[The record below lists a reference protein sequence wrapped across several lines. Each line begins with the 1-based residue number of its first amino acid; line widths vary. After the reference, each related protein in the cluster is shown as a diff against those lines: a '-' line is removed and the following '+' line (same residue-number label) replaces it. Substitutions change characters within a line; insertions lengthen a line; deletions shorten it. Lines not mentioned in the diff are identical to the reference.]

1 MIRDLNYKSLLK
13 QYFSISIVGGGTAG
27 SVLASR
33 ISELSHIKVL
43 LLEAG
48 GEQTSKLRVPWFHLW
63 LLSTPHSWNQV
74 TDSQEWAMKGLESQV
89 RN

>member
-1 MIRDLNYKSLLK
+1 MKHVYILK
-13 QYFSISIVGGGTAG
+13 VGGGTAG

-33 ISELSHIKVL
+33 VSELSHIKVL

-74 TDSQEWAMKGLESQV
+74 TDSQEWAMKGLENQV
-89 RN
+89 KNID

>member
-1 MIRDLNYKSLLK
+1 M
-13 QYFSISIVGGGTAG
+13 
-27 SVLASR
+27 
-33 ISELSHIKVL
+33 L

-74 TDSQEWAMKGLESQV
+74 TDSQTWAMKGLENQV
-89 RN
+89 RAYGFINNNHHINII

>member
-1 MIRDLNYKSLLK
+1 MKHFYILK
-13 QYFSISIVGGGTAG
+13 VGGGTAG

-33 ISELSHIKVL
+33 VSELSHIKVL

-74 TDSQEWAMKGLESQV
+74 TDSQEWAMKGLENQV
-89 RN
+89 KNKD

>member
-1 MIRDLNYKSLLK
+1 M
-13 QYFSISIVGGGTAG
+13 GGGTAG

-63 LLSTPHSWNQV
+63 LLSTPHSWHQV
-74 TDSQEWAMKGLESQV
+74 SDSQVWAMKGLENQV
-89 RN
+89 CILKIFLSTFQSC